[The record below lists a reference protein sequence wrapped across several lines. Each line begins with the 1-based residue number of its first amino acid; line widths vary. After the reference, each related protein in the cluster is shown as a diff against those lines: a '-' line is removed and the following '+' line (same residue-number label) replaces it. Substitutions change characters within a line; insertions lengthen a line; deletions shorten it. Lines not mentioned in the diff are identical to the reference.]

1 VPVSVEY
8 PLGVKTEWRRY
19 ASEVYCD
26 IVEDENS
33 IIGLKPV
40 NMKPIVYPLK
50 DDGPCNILK
59 RFPDS
64 SITPEPF
71 LEGKLIF
78 NYNEQ
83 L

>member
-1 VPVSVEY
+1 MPVSVEY

-59 RFPDS
+59 CFPDS

-71 LEGKLIF
+71 LEGKLFF
-78 NYNEQ
+78 NYNER